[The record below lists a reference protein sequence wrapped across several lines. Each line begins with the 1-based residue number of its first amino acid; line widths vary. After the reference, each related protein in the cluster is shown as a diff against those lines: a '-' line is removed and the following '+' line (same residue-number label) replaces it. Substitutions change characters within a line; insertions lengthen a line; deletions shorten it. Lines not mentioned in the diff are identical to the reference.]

1 MKKTLFLLAAAA
13 ACTAC
18 SMDETT
24 EVVSNGLPIDF
35 RTAVATR
42 GTQIETGDLTSFNVW
57 AYYDD
62 NTNYFTKVLFT
73 KQEDGFFK
81 SSTDYYWPTD
91 NSELTFYAY
100 APTDLAPSAEN
111 FTGETNTITYTSS
124 NTISDQ
130 KDFITAMNTGSKAD
144 QVQGVDLSFK
154 HRLSQIEV
162 KAYYTGSKYNIKVSG
177 VQIVNVYQTGT
188 YTFETD
194 ANGDGSWATSGNKV
208 TYTADCTE
216 EELKTTENAE
226 DAVSVMGEDGNWM
239 LIPQTDDKW
248 SGTSDATNTSNGAYL
263 AVKIQIKETGGG
275 AIYPKTEKGSEDEF
289 GWAAVPIDINWVQN
303 TKYVYT
309 LHFTDESAGVI
320 PPGDGGGEEILGYP
334 IKFSV
339 NTDVEEWGS
348 TESTTLP

>member
-13 ACTAC
+13 ISTAC

-24 EVVSNGLPIDF
+24 EVNNGLPIDF

-42 GTQIETGDLTSFNVW
+42 GTQIETGDLESFNVW

-62 NTNYFTKVLFT
+62 NTDYFTKVQFT
-73 KQEDGFFK
+73 KQEDNFFK

-100 APTDLAPSAEN
+100 APIDLDPTEES

-124 NTISDQ
+124 NTISEQ

-144 QVQGVDLSFK
+144 QVLGVDLSFK

-177 VQIVNVYQTGT
+177 VQIANVYQTGT
-188 YTFETD
+188 YTFDTD
-194 ANGDGSWATSGNKV
+194 ADGDGSWATSGNKV
-208 TYTADCTE
+208 SYTAECTE
-216 EELKTTENAE
+216 TELTSTE
-226 DAVSVMGEDGNWM
+226 DAVSVMGADGNWM
-239 LIPQTDDKW
+239 LIPQTGLQKW
-248 SGTSDATNTSNGAYL
+248 NSESDATNTSNGTYL
-263 AVKIQIKETGGG
+263 AVNIQIKETGGG
-275 AIYPKTEKGSEDEF
+275 EIYPKTETGSGDEF
-289 GWAAVPIDINWVQN
+289 EWAAVPIDIAWEQN

-309 LHFTDESAGVI
+309 LKFTDESAGVI

-334 IKFSV
+334 IMFSV